1 MRKLL
6 FLILFLS
13 PVTSWATNSA
23 AYTNAKEQLDILF
36 EQAKVAL
43 KKTSC
48 NPRTEK
54 YDPDSKQC
62 LPKTAEDI
70 KQEKQ
75 ECLEQMLIKKW
86 TADGK
91 CIDKTQEEQ
100 EEAKKMFTDAVKKCP
115 KDKPFGRIT
124 PRGFECY
131 NDEDDSEE

>member
-13 PVTSWATNSA
+13 PVTSWATNST

-48 NPRTEK
+48 DPRTEK
-54 YDPDSKQC
+54 YDYDAKQC
-62 LPKTAEDI
+62 LPQKE
-70 KQEKQ
+70 KEKQ
-75 ECLEQMLIKKW
+75 ECLVQMLMKKW
-86 TADGK
+86 TDDKG
-91 CIDKTQEEQ
+91 CIDKTPEER